1 MNPTG
6 NENPMPEQTTGGESE
21 LKGQVGQALRPPV
34 IGYCRATGKALSAEE
49 ATYVD
54 GVLYAKEYAETM
66 KTATAVESPYGAPAA
81 APKASDV
88 SPGWAFVLGLIPGV
102 GAIYNQQY
110 GKGMLHIIVFA
121 ALATLMDRPM
131 TSGAFLGLLMMGW
144 FFYMPFE
151 AFHTAQ
157 RRQRG
162 EAPDEMSGL
171 IEMPGGLKKLP
182 IAPLLLIGTG
192 VVFLLDNLGIL
203 RIEEIYRYWPL
214 LMIGAGILLLV
225 KQLEDIVRARQG
237 QSHAD

>member
-151 AFHTAQ
+151 AFHTAR

-162 EAPDEMSGL
+162 ETPDEMSGL
-171 IEMPGGLKKLP
+171 IEMPPGLKKLP
-182 IAPLLLIGTG
+182 LGPILLIGMG
-192 VVFLLDNLGIL
+192 VIFLLDNLGMV
-203 RIEEIYRYWPL
+203 RIEEIIRFWPL
-214 LMIGAGILLLV
+214 TMIAVGVILLV
-225 KQLEDIVRARQG
+225 ARLRSAGGAQEG
-237 QSHAD
+237 GSHAD